1 MGGETDAV
9 SGEAARTGSSLS
21 VIISP
26 VGCRTTELC
35 NSVGSLSVVEIL
47 DDREQEVPRLTAR
60 YYLYCFDLYFQ

>member
-47 DDREQEVPRLTAR
+47 DDREQGGSEVNCAL
-60 YYLYCFDLYFQ
+60 LSLLL